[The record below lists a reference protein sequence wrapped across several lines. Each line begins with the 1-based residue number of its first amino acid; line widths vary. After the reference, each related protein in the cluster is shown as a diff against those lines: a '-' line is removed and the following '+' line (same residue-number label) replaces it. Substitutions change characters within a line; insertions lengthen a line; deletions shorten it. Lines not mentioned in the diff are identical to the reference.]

1 MRLMNSEELVI
12 GLLINLIVGVG
23 VGWGFYK
30 LGVRQS
36 SQQADDL

>member
-1 MRLMNSEELVI
+1 MSSEELVI
-12 GLLINLIVGVG
+12 GLLINLIVSVG